1 MAHNVRLPLFMFQV
15 LLVSLSLMSSSNTV
29 VAGARYLLETD
40 DQKQE
45 LPSKMP
51 ELPKM
56 AEMEAKVAEEKKHEI
71 NNAILVQARNLLE
84 ETSPE
89 IPDELPKPELPEVEL
104 PTLPGFPSLPE
115 IFKSIFPTFPNKEI
129 PEPNKLTSSQSTT
142 STTP

>member
-1 MAHNVRLPLFMFQV
+1 MASHYHSKSLI
-15 LLVSLSLMSSSNTV
+15 LVPIFFLITIWSMSS
-29 VAGARYLLETD
+29 
-40 DQKQE
+40 
-45 LPSKMP
+45 
-51 ELPKM
+51 
-56 AEMEAKVAEEKKHEI
+56 

-89 IPDELPKPELPEVEL
+89 IPDELPKPELPPVEL

-142 STTP
+142 STTTP